1 VGEGRRMLE
10 VREEDIDR
18 ITELF
23 ARILKGE
30 IPKPLALPTD
40 YPDNEVR
47 QVVEY
52 ANRFVADYQALTGA
66 MSAMSRGDLDLIVP
80 TGKMHLIQSFKNLH
94 ANLRHLTWKTQQ
106 IAGGD
111 LSQQVDFMGD
121 FSKAFNLMT
130 HQLKE
135 AFEKIDR
142 QNQDLSRANNRM
154 KRDLDAAARVQRTL
168 LPEHFPEIP
177 GLSFAWSYKPC
188 DELAGDS
195 LNIVRIN
202 ENLIALFL
210 LDVSGH
216 GVPAALLSVTVTRN
230 LHPSAGGAASL
241 VAGPGANPDAVDPV
255 QVVSRLNTL
264 YPMASNGDHYFTMIY
279 GLLDVRTR
287 RLRFTVAG
295 HPAPILVRQGS
306 RPERLDID
314 GFPIGMIPGAEYDES
329 VIDLQPGDR
338 LYLHS
343 DGLTEEVNA
352 KKEDFGDERLLAAIT
367 DGQALSLHDAVES
380 LVQKVVA
387 WRGEEHLR
395 DDVSLLAVS
404 VA

>member
-1 VGEGRRMLE
+1 MLE
-10 VREEDIDR
+10 VQENDMDR
-18 ITELF
+18 ITEMF

-30 IPKPLALPTD
+30 LPQPIVLPKD
-40 YPDNEVR
+40 YPDNEVK

-52 ANRFVADYQALTGA
+52 ANRFAAEYQALAGA
-66 MSAMSRGDLDLIVP
+66 MSAMSRGDLDVSVP
-80 TGKMHLIQSFKNLH
+80 AGRMHLIQSFKNLH

-154 KRDLDAAARVQRTL
+154 KRDLDAAARVQQTL
-168 LPEHFPEIP
+168 LPEHLPEIE
-177 GLSFAWSYKPC
+177 GFNFAWSYKPC

-202 ENLIALFL
+202 DDLIALYL

-230 LHPSAGGAASL
+230 LHPGAGGAASL

-255 QVVSRLNTL
+255 QVVSRLNSL

-295 HPAPILVRQGS
+295 HPAPIIVREAS
-306 RPERLDID
+306 PPKRLDID
-314 GFPIGMIPGAEYDES
+314 GFPIGMIPEAVYDES

-338 LYLHS
+338 LYFHS
-343 DGLTEEVNA
+343 DGITEEVNA
-352 KKEDFGDERLLAAIT
+352 KNEDFGDERLFAAIA
-367 DGQALSLHDAVES
+367 DGRAFSLHDTVES
-380 LVQKVVA
+380 LVRKVVA

-395 DDVSLLAVS
+395 DDVSILAVS

>member
-1 VGEGRRMLE
+1 MLE
-10 VREEDIDR
+10 VREDDIDR

-30 IPKPLALPTD
+30 IPKPLALPKD
-40 YPDNEVR
+40 YPNNEVR

-52 ANRFVADYQALTGA
+52 ANRFVADYQSLTGA
-66 MSAMSRGDLDLIVP
+66 MSAMSRGDLDLTVP
-80 TGKMHLIQSFKNLH
+80 AGKMHLIQSFKNLH

-106 IAGGD
+106 IADGD
-111 LSQQVDFMGD
+111 LSQQVEFMGD
-121 FSKAFNLMT
+121 VSKAFNRMT

-154 KRDLDAAARVQRTL
+154 KRDLDAAARVQQTL
-168 LPEHFPEIP
+168 LPERLPEIQ
-177 GLSFAWSYKPC
+177 GLNFAWSYKPC

-202 ENLIALFL
+202 DDLIALYL

-230 LHPSAGGAASL
+230 LHPGAGGAASL
-241 VAGPGANPDAVDPV
+241 VAGAGSNPDAVDPALV
-255 QVVSRLNTL
+255 ASRLNAL

-279 GLLDVRTR
+279 GLLDIRTR

-295 HPAPILVRQGS
+295 HPAPIVVRKGS
-306 RPERLDID
+306 HPERLDID

-343 DGLTEEVNA
+343 DGITEEVNA
-352 KKEDFGDERLLAAIT
+352 QNEDFGDERLLAAIA
-367 DGQALSLHDAVES
+367 DGQALGLHDTVES
-380 LVQKVVA
+380 LVRKVVV

-395 DDVSLLAVS
+395 DDVSILAVS